1 MSDSRL
7 VDPFGRRIT
16 YLRLSVTDRC
26 DFRCTYC
33 MSEDMQFLPR
43 DQVLSLEELYAV
55 ADAFIGLGVRRIRI
69 TGGEPLVR
77 KGIAG
82 LLARLGQRAELED
95 LAITTNGSQ
104 LRERAAELKAAGVRR
119 LNVSLDSL
127 QRERFAAFTR
137 SDRLEQVLDGI
148 QAAREAGFERIKLN
162 CVVQKGRN
170 DDEILNLVE
179 YALANQ
185 LDISFIE
192 EMPLGSITSH
202 RRELTLCTSDEVR
215 AIIERRWPL
224 TPSLA
229 RSGGPS
235 RYYQIGDEP
244 SRIGFISPHSNNF
257 CGDCNRVRVTAE
269 GKLVLCL
276 GHEGALDLREL
287 LRSHPGDRE
296 RLSAA
301 LVAALNL
308 KPERHHFDAQEQVQV
323 LRFMS
328 MTGG

>member
-77 KGIAG
+77 KGITG

-104 LRERAAELKAAGVRR
+104 LRERAAELKA
-119 LNVSLDSL
+119 
-127 QRERFAAFTR
+127 
-137 SDRLEQVLDGI
+137 
-148 QAAREAGFERIKLN
+148 
-162 CVVQKGRN
+162 
-170 DDEILNLVE
+170 
-179 YALANQ
+179 
-185 LDISFIE
+185 
-192 EMPLGSITSH
+192 H

-215 AIIERRWPL
+215 AIIERSWPL

>member
-77 KGIAG
+77 KGITG

-170 DDEILNLVE
+170 DDEILDLVE

-224 TPSLA
+224 TPSL
-229 RSGGPS
+229 
-235 RYYQIGDEP
+235 
-244 SRIGFISPHSNNF
+244 
-257 CGDCNRVRVTAE
+257 
-269 GKLVLCL
+269 
-276 GHEGALDLREL
+276 
-287 LRSHPGDRE
+287 
-296 RLSAA
+296 SAA
-301 LVAALNL
+301 AGRRGITRSATSPAGSASSHLTAIISAATATACASPPRASWCSASATRGRSTCANCCAAI
-308 KPERHHFDAQEQVQV
+308 PATA
-323 LRFMS
+323 S
-328 MTGG
+328 A

>member
-1 MSDSRL
+1 M
-7 VDPFGRRIT
+7 
-16 YLRLSVTDRC
+16 
-26 DFRCTYC
+26 
-33 MSEDMQFLPR
+33 
-43 DQVLSLEELYAV
+43 

-77 KGIAG
+77 KGITG

-276 GHEGALDLREL
+276 GHEG
-287 LRSHPGDRE
+287 RSTCANCCAAIPATA
-296 RLSAA
+296 SA
-301 LVAALNL
+301 
-308 KPERHHFDAQEQVQV
+308 
-323 LRFMS
+323 
-328 MTGG
+328 

>member
-77 KGIAG
+77 KGITG

-170 DDEILNLVE
+170 DDEILDLVE

-224 TPSLA
+224 AADP
-229 RSGGPS
+229 
-235 RYYQIGDEP
+235 EP
-244 SRIGFISPHSNNF
+244 GAQR
-257 CGDCNRVRVTAE
+257 RAVA
-269 GKLVLCL
+269 VL
-276 GHEGALDLREL
+276 
-287 LRSHPGDRE
+287 PDRRRAQPD
-296 RLSAA
+296 RLHLTS
-301 LVAALNL
+301 
-308 KPERHHFDAQEQVQV
+308 QQ
-323 LRFMS
+323 
-328 MTGG
+328 